1 MKILFLVNHLNIG
14 GITSYILTLASGLKK
29 KGHSVF
35 IASSGGELLPKFND
49 LGIIYI
55 PIAIK
60 TKNELSPKIF
70 LSAFKLSKVIKDN
83 KIEILHSQSRTTQ
96 VLGCLLHNLT
106 GIKHISTC
114 HGFFKRRFSR
124 KILPCW
130 GERIIAI
137 SEQVKEHLR
146 GDFKVDLGR
155 ISLINNGI
163 DLEKF
168 RPVSLSQKQEAK
180 SRLGLKSGPVIGIL
194 ARLSDVKGHKYLI
207 EAMKAVLVF
216 SPDAQ
221 LLIAGEGRME
231 KELNRL
237 TESLSIG
244 KSVFFMPEALDT
256 RDILSAIDIFVMPS
270 LKEGLG
276 LALMEAMSSGLAVI
290 GSSVGGI
297 KTLIK
302 DGENGL
308 LVNPGDSLG
317 IAKAIIDLLS
327 DPDKASSLGANAR
340 KYITAEFSEEKMV
353 LKTEELYLEYLRGGD
368 EKFG

>member
-1 MKILFLVNHLNIG
+1 MKILFLVNHLNVG
-14 GITSYILTLASGLKK
+14 GITSYIFTLASGLKK
-29 KGHSVF
+29 EGHSVF

-55 PIAIK
+55 SIPIK
-60 TKNELSPKIF
+60 TKNELSLKIL

-83 KIEILHSQSRTTQ
+83 KIDILHSHSRTTQ
-96 VLGCLLHNLT
+96 VLGSLLHKLT
-106 GIKHISTC
+106 SAKHISTC

-124 KILPCW
+124 KIFPCW

-146 GDFKVDLGR
+146 DDFKVGLER

-163 DLEKF
+163 AVDKF
-168 RPVSLSQKQEAK
+168 KPVSLSQKQEAK
-180 SRLGLKSGPVIGIL
+180 SRLGLRSSPVIGIL

-207 EAMKAVLVF
+207 EAMKIVLVDF
-216 SPDAQ
+216 PDAQ
-221 LLIAGEGRME
+221 LLIAGEGKME
-231 KELNRL
+231 KELKRL
-237 TESLSIG
+237 SESLSIG
-244 KSVFFMPEALDT
+244 KSVFFVTERLDT

-290 GSSVGGI
+290 GSAVGGI

-308 LVNPGDSLG
+308 LVNPEDSPG
-317 IAKAIIDLLS
+317 IAKAIIDLLFDS
-327 DPDKASSLGANAR
+327 NKASSLGANAR
-340 KYITAEFSEEKMV
+340 KYIAAEFSEEKIV
-353 LKTEELYLEYLRGGD
+353 LKTEELYQECLRKK
-368 EKFG
+368 E